1 MPNSSD
7 RDRDVYITLT
17 AEQREAVLMWR
28 ELDFDKMADARLTE
42 AGLQIEEFYAASADF
57 LDGCVARDELERET
71 ADRVKA
77 LYSKGVD
84 EAKRGL
90 QERISEA
97 RATLHHYRNKLRGEE

>member
-1 MPNSSD
+1 MSN
-7 RDRDVYITLT
+7 RDRDVHITLT
-17 AEQREAVLMWR
+17 PEQREAVLMWR
-28 ELDFDKMADARLTE
+28 ELDFDQTADARLTE

-57 LDGCVARDELERET
+57 LDGCVTRGELDQET

-90 QERISEA
+90 QERISEV
-97 RATLHHYRNKLRGEE
+97 RASLQHYRNKLRGEE